1 MHYLFDDNFPDPEL
15 ADETGLLAVGGN
27 LLPETLVK
35 AYQLGIF
42 PWFNEDEP
50 ILWWCP
56 DPRLVLF
63 PSEVKVSK
71 SMKQIL
77 RRGDFTFSINTCFE
91 DVISAC
97 RDTRVEDGTWIS
109 PEITEAYTNLHYLG
123 IAQSV
128 EVWQKDDLVG
138 GLYGVQL
145 GQVYFGESMFSLVS
159 NASKAALI
167 YWCLH
172 CLETGISLIDC
183 QQSTSHLQSL
193 GAREISRREFLDCLN
208 QLIESSS

>member
-1 MHYLFDDNFPDPEL
+1 MHYLFDDNFPDPEF

-27 LLPETLVK
+27 LFPKTLVK
-35 AYQLGIF
+35 AYQMGIF
-42 PWFNEDEP
+42 PWYNEDEP

-71 SMKQIL
+71 SMKQVL
-77 RRGDFTFSINTCFE
+77 RKGDFSFSIDTCFE

-97 RDTRVEDGTWIS
+97 RDIRVEDGTWIS
-109 PEITEAYTNLHYLG
+109 PEITEAYTHLHYMGLAHS
-123 IAQSV
+123 I
-128 EVWQKDDLVG
+128 EVFQNKVLVG

-145 GQVYFGESMFSLVS
+145 GKVFFGESMFSKVS

-167 YWCLH
+167 YLCLH
-172 CLETGISLIDC
+172 CLEAGIGLIDC
-183 QQSTSHLQSL
+183 QQSTPHLQSL
-193 GAREISRREFLDCLN
+193 GAGEISRKEFLNCLN